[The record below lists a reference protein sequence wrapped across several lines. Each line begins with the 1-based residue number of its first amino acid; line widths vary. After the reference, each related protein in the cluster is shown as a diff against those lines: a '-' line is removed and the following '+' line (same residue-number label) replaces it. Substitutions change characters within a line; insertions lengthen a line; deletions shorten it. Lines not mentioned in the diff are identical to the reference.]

1 MSDIDDTRYGYIHES
16 AFLEGVERG
25 KEDSAE
31 TISALR
37 AEVERKAKV
46 LVMYETLTDAQSAE
60 LTQLREDR
68 RVLGVEVNKWRSVPR
83 EHFNKVWDQP
93 QMSGLHRS
101 EYRQALA
108 DAIESTDAS
117 GALERANG

>member
-60 LTQLREDR
+60 LTQLRDDR
-68 RVLGVEVNKWRSVPR
+68 RVLADEVNAWRNACDSHNSPNGMGEAPQDWMCEPTR
-83 EHFNKVWDQP
+83 EMKATNK
-93 QMSGLHRS
+93 
-101 EYRQALA
+101 
-108 DAIESTDAS
+108 S
-117 GALERANG
+117 GALGRVT